1 MIVILFTTCAVVFIK
16 VMLQI
21 NNEKKIFFNEY
32 KIKEE
37 ALFIILLRQI
47 LQHCLLSFHCPTKQ
61 FWPFIVWTLNGMD
74 ASTRIQNNSLQS
86 Q

>member
-21 NNEKKIFFNEY
+21 NNEKNFSMN

>member
-21 NNEKKIFFNEY
+21 NNEKKFSMN